1 MFDNLVESVM
11 EKVTKKRK
19 VRTDAEPVE
28 MTVVKDVEPIEITV
42 EEGTPM
48 PEKERPK
55 VKMWKKQPN
64 VVIDLDPTV
73 SITLVG
79 LQSEQDA
86 LIKQFEQNQFAM
98 RKIKGGVLTHFQVAT
113 QSLDAVKVKNVEG
126 VYQLDVPQPDVLKE
140 D

>member
-1 MFDNLVESVM
+1 MFDNLVEGIM

-28 MTVVKDVEPIEITV
+28 MTVVKDEAPVEAPI
-42 EEGTPM
+42 
-48 PEKERPK
+48 EKERPK

-73 SITLVG
+73 SITLIQ
-79 LQSEQDA
+79 LQADQDA
-86 LIKQFEQNQFAM
+86 LIKQFEQNQFAI

-113 QSLDAVKVKNVEG
+113 QSLDAVKVLNAEG
-126 VYQLDVPQPDVLKE
+126 VYQLDVPQADVLVEKE
-140 D
+140 A